1 MFISVNTVCFDIDF
15 VLKEL
20 HMPAHLHVITGPMF
34 SGKSEALITELNR
47 ASFARKS
54 VAVIKPH
61 VDTRTQGSIASR
73 KLEAGVSCVRDEYP
87 ATVIHTRGELKDFL
101 HDVPAEVLGVD
112 EAQFFPVEEG
122 TYGLGWFG
130 IEIAEYLKRNFA
142 SDIRVIVAGL
152 DQDFRGL
159 PFGPIA
165 GIMAIADRVEKLSG
179 VCMHCGSYDAR
190 HTQRV
195 TNNVATVAVGDI
207 ESYEVRCRAC
217 FCTPAHIK

>member
-1 MFISVNTVCFDIDF
+1 MPISTHAVCFHIEF

-20 HMPAHLHVITGPMF
+20 YMPAHLHVITGPMF

-47 ASFARKS
+47 ARFARKS

-73 KLEAGVSCVRDEYP
+73 KLEAGVPCIRDEYP
-87 ATVIHTRGELKDFL
+87 ATVIRTHEELKNFL
-101 HDVPAEVLGVD
+101 HTERAEVLGVD

-122 TYGLGWFG
+122 THGLGWFG
-130 IEIAEYLKRNFA
+130 VEISEYVTRNA
-142 SDIRVIVAGL
+142 TSDIRVIVAGL

-179 VCMHCGSYDAR
+179 VCMSCGSYDAR
-190 HTQRV
+190 HTQRISSS
-195 TNNVATVAVGDI
+195 VATVAVGDI
-207 ESYEVRCRAC
+207 ESYEVRCRTC
-217 FCTPAHIK
+217 FGTPVQVK